1 MKYLAALL
9 IGIGLLAHNPASAEK
24 LKFGELV
31 AAPMKECL
39 EAAKRGFQVH
49 EKHDLSEETGVRV
62 TMQKFLISGIKMGVN
77 WRIYEIFYYQNVGGP
92 EVECYYVD
100 LISRTT

>member
-24 LKFGELV
+24 LKFGEYN

-39 EAAKRGFQVH
+39 EAAERGFQVC
-49 EKHDLSEETGVRV
+49 EKHDVGEAYPRFTRQS
-62 TMQKFLISGIKMGVN
+62 FLISGIKMGVN
-77 WRIYEIFYYQNVGGP
+77 WRIYEIFYYKNRGGP

>member
-1 MKYLAALL
+1 MNRYIAALT
-9 IGIGLLAHNPASAEK
+9 IGIGLMAHNPALAEK

-39 EAAKRGFQVH
+39 EAAERGFQVH
-49 EKHDLSEETGVRV
+49 EKHVFGEEYPSV

-77 WRIYEIFYYQNVGGP
+77 WRIYEIFYYQ
-92 EVECYYVD
+92 
-100 LISRTT
+100 

>member
-24 LKFGELV
+24 LKFGEYN

-39 EAAKRGFQVH
+39 EAAERGFQVH
-49 EKHDLSEETGVRV
+49 EKHEVSEERGITF

-77 WRIYEIFYYQNVGGP
+77 WRIYEIFYYQNVGGV
-92 EVECYYVD
+92 EVECHYVD
-100 LISRTT
+100 LVSRTT